1 MLPDLTKDPD
11 GGLTLSI
18 QNTSPGPGREANW
31 LPTPTG
37 GVPNV
42 PAPVLAK
49 RSSPQRSMD
58 GTQAR
63 KNLKQAS
70 PPSARSRRLIARRP
84 THTLRWG
91 RRTTAQNVQKV
102 ECNVE
107 ASLMWAA

>member
-11 GGLTLSI
+11 GDLTLYI
-18 QNTSPGPGREANW
+18 QNTSPAPQGSQLVAHTHRP
-31 LPTPTG
+31 
-37 GVPNV
+37 VPDV

-49 RSSPQRSMD
+49 RNSPQRSMD
-58 GTQAR
+58 GTQPR

-84 THTLRWG
+84 THTWRWG

-107 ASLMWAA
+107 ASLLWAA

>member
-11 GGLTLSI
+11 GGLTLLHP
-18 QNTSPGPGREANW
+18 NTSPGPGREANW

-37 GVPNV
+37 GVPDV

-70 PPSARSRRLIARRP
+70 PAVRKVASVDRSSTDSYLEVGTPYHRP
-84 THTLRWG
+84 ERPEG
-91 RRTTAQNVQKV
+91 
-102 ECNVE
+102 
-107 ASLMWAA
+107 